1 MNIAAA
7 YDMTPA
13 ASKPFTKADG
23 IRSAVTL
30 CALHLAYAATS
41 AAEVTAKRHAPLK
54 RAEEKL
60 AAARRF
66 YGLAVKRGASPE
78 QLAPLAADGA
88 VVGASVKAAAALVRV
103 SVAEVAMKKLRSA
116 RALSLKGMNTR
127 EAARHVAEA
136 LLARGMFESLP
147 AAMVGLAA
155 EVSKEIDL
163 PNAAPEHVLGVWM
176 RLDPGA

>member
-1 MNIAAA
+1 MNLA
-7 YDMTPA
+7 YYYSAPIY
-13 ASKPFTKADG
+13 SQPFTVADG

-30 CALHLAYAATS
+30 CAWNLASAATS
-41 AAEVTAKRHAPLK
+41 AAEVTERKHAPLK

-66 YGLAVKRGASPE
+66 YAMAKARGASPE

-88 VVGASVKAAAALVRV
+88 TVGASVKAAAELVRV
-103 SVAEVAMKKLRSA
+103 SVAAVALKKLRSA
-116 RALSLKGMNTR
+116 RALGMKGMNTR

-136 LLARGMFESLP
+136 LLARGMFTDLP
-147 AAMVGLAA
+147 SAMVGLAD
-155 EVSKEIDL
+155 EVRKDIDL
-163 PNAAPEHVLGVWM
+163 PNAAPEHVLAVWM

>member
-13 ASKPFTKADG
+13 ASKPFTRADG

-66 YGLAVKRGASPE
+66 YGLAKRGASPE

-88 VVGASVKAAAALVRV
+88 TVGASVKAAAELVRV
-103 SVAEVAMKKLRSA
+103 SVAAVALKKLRVA
-116 RALSLKGMNTR
+116 RAMGMKGMNTR

-136 LLARGMFESLP
+136 LLARGMFTDLP
-147 AAMVGLAA
+147 SAMVGLAA

>member
-23 IRSAVTL
+23 IRSAITL
-30 CALHLAYAATS
+30 CALHLACAATS
-41 AAEVTAKRHAPLK
+41 AAEVTARKHFPLK

-60 AAARRF
+60 ASARRF
-66 YGLAVKRGASPE
+66 YALAKARGASPE

-88 VVGASVKAAAALVRV
+88 TVGASVKAAGELVRV
-103 SVAEVAMKKLRSA
+103 SVAEVAMKKLRVS
-116 RALSLKGMNTR
+116 RAMGMKGMNTR

-136 LLARGMFESLP
+136 LLARGMFTDLP
-147 AAMVGLAA
+147 AAMEGLAA
-155 EVSKEIDL
+155 EVRKEIDL
-163 PNAAPEHVLGVWM
+163 GNAAPEHILGVWM

>member
-7 YDMTPA
+7 YNMTPA
-13 ASKPFTKADG
+13 ASKPFTQADG

-30 CALHLAYAATS
+30 CSLYLAQASLS
-41 AAEVTAKRHAPLK
+41 AGEVTTKRHAPLK

-66 YGLAVKRGASPE
+66 YGLAKARGASPE

-88 VVGASVKAAAALVRV
+88 TVGASVKAAAELVRV
-103 SVAEVAMKKLRSA
+103 SVAAVALKKLRQS
-116 RALSLKGMNTR
+116 RALGMKGMNTR

-136 LLARGMFESLP
+136 LLARGMFTDLP
-147 AAMVGLAA
+147 SAMVGLAD
-155 EVSKEIDL
+155 EVRKEIDL
-163 PNAAPEHVLGVWM
+163 PNAAPEHVLSVWM

>member
-1 MNIAAA
+1 MN
-7 YDMTPA
+7 MTARNYGTPIYGQ
-13 ASKPFTKADG
+13 PFTKADG
-23 IRSAVTL
+23 IRSAITL
-30 CALHLAYAATS
+30 CTLYLAQASLS
-41 AAEVTAKRHAPLK
+41 AGEVTAKKHAPLK

-66 YGLAVKRGASPE
+66 YGLAKARGASPE

-88 VVGASVKAAAALVRV
+88 VVGASVKAAAELVRV

-116 RALSLKGMNTR
+116 RALGMKGMNTR

-147 AAMVGLAA
+147 SAMVGLAA

>member
-13 ASKPFTKADG
+13 ASKPFTRADG

-41 AAEVTAKRHAPLK
+41 AAEVTATKHFPLK

-66 YGLAVKRGASPE
+66 YALAKARGASPE

-88 VVGASVKAAAALVRV
+88 VVGAAVKAAAELVKQ
-103 SVAEVAMKKLRSA
+103 SVAAVALKKLRSA
-116 RALSLKGMNTR
+116 RALGMKGMNMR
-127 EAARHVAEA
+127 EAGRHVAEA
-136 LLARGMFESLP
+136 LHARGFFTDLP
-147 AAMVGLAA
+147 SAMAGLAA
-155 EVSKEIDL
+155 EVRKEIDL
-163 PNAAPEHVLGVWM
+163 ANAAPDHILNTWM